1 MPDRI
6 TSLNLKRTL
15 FYSCGSI
22 GLNIMKITVSTWL
35 LYFYAPPPTSGRTQ
49 YISIALA
56 GVLLTIGRLWDAL
69 IDPLIGYW
77 SDTSRSRW
85 GRRRPFLMFATPV
98 CAIALVLLWTPPTT
112 GSSLLNAFYF
122 FFVTIAFYTSLSLVN
137 IPYDSSLPEMATPA
151 EYVTLSMWKNIF
163 GTTGVFIGALVAG
176 PLFRNVGALAMG
188 LVVGGIGLV
197 TIWLTLF
204 GLKEKNSPRHQS
216 LDFWSNLCTTL
227 GNRQFLFMFVSTLII
242 YVAYAMLLAN
252 LPYFVTLVVGKS
264 EADVS
269 IFQGV
274 VVLTMVVF
282 APLWNWL
289 SRRYANRTLLKFTM
303 FGLAGVCS
311 LTFTV
316 GLLPGIS
323 VMTHA
328 LLMMALIGPVLG
340 GYFVLVFAMMGSV
353 VDYDELLTNHRRE
366 ATYYS
371 TFSLAAGVGP
381 SLAALILPFIFER
394 YGYTATNP
402 LGVRVA
408 FLVIGLLAM
417 LGGLAFIGYRLG
429 DTPSETQ
436 SLLGLKS
443 SSE

>member
-1 MPDRI
+1 M
-6 TSLNLKRTL
+6 
-15 FYSCGSI
+15 
-22 GLNIMKITVSTWL
+22 
-35 LYFYAPPPTSGRTQ
+35 
-49 YISIALA
+49 
-56 GVLLTIGRLWDAL
+56 
-69 IDPLIGYW
+69 
-77 SDTSRSRW
+77 
-85 GRRRPFLMFATPV
+85 
-98 CAIALVLLWTPPTT
+98 
-112 GSSLLNAFYF
+112 
-122 FFVTIAFYTSLSLVN
+122 
-137 IPYDSSLPEMATPA
+137 
-151 EYVTLSMWKNIF
+151 
-163 GTTGVFIGALVAG
+163 
-176 PLFRNVGALAMG
+176 
-188 LVVGGIGLV
+188 
-197 TIWLTLF
+197 
-204 GLKEKNSPRHQS
+204 
-216 LDFWSNLCTTL
+216 
-227 GNRQFLFMFVSTLII
+227 
-242 YVAYAMLLAN
+242 
-252 LPYFVTLVVGKS
+252 PYFVTLVVGKS

-269 IFQGV
+269 IFHGV

-311 LTFTV
+311 LTFAV

-328 LLMMALIGPVLG
+328 LLMMSLIGPLLG

-366 ATYYS
+366 ATHYS

-436 SLLGLKS
+436 RLLGLKS

>member
-1 MPDRI
+1 MH
-6 TSLNLKRTL
+6 N
-15 FYSCGSI
+15 
-22 GLNIMKITVSTWL
+22 
-35 LYFYAPPPTSGRTQ
+35 
-49 YISIALA
+49 
-56 GVLLTIGRLWDAL
+56 
-69 IDPLIGYW
+69 
-77 SDTSRSRW
+77 
-85 GRRRPFLMFATPV
+85 
-98 CAIALVLLWTPPTT
+98 
-112 GSSLLNAFYF
+112 
-122 FFVTIAFYTSLSLVN
+122 
-137 IPYDSSLPEMATPA
+137 
-151 EYVTLSMWKNIF
+151 
-163 GTTGVFIGALVAG
+163 
-176 PLFRNVGALAMG
+176 
-188 LVVGGIGLV
+188 
-197 TIWLTLF
+197 
-204 GLKEKNSPRHQS
+204 H
-216 LDFWSNLCTTL
+216 
-227 GNRQFLFMFVSTLII
+227 
-242 YVAYAMLLAN
+242 LLAN

-303 FGLAGVCS
+303 FGLAGVSS
-311 LTFTV
+311 LTFAV

-328 LLMMALIGPVLG
+328 LLMMALIGPLLG

-371 TFSLAAGVGP
+371 TFSLAVGVGP
-381 SLAALILPFIFER
+381 SLAALILPLIFER

-408 FLVIGLLAM
+408 FLITGLLAM

-429 DTPSETQ
+429 DTPEETQ
-436 SLLGLKS
+436 RLLGLKS